1 MVVDFGT
8 AFLIITGLAVVAAV
22 ATLFVGGDR
31 PYESIGRGE
40 LTFDRPKAD
49 PAPGSAA
56 ARAESEAEIRQLL
69 EAKSARRERRG
80 EAPLDIEAELAA
92 LTSSPPATPGAGAGF
107 HGEDAALREEVR
119 QVVVAR
125 NERRL
130 ARGQE
135 PLDVDAEVDR
145 QLRELGG

>member
-1 MVVDFGT
+1 MDFGT

-40 LTFDRPKAD
+40 LTFDRPKEG

-80 EAPLDIEAELAA
+80 ETPLDIEAELAA
-92 LTSSPPATPGAGAGF
+92 LTSSPPAGARPGS
-107 HGEDAALREEVR
+107 EDSALREEVR

-130 ARGQE
+130 ARGQD
-135 PLDVDAEVDR
+135 PLDVEAEVDR

>member
-1 MVVDFGT
+1 IELVDFGT
-8 AFLIITGLAVVAAV
+8 AFLLITALAVVAAV
-22 ATLFVGGDR
+22 ATLFIGGDR

-40 LTFDRPKAD
+40 LTFDRPKPE

-92 LTSSPPATPGAGAGF
+92 LTSSPPAAVPPGS
-107 HGEDAALREEVR
+107 EDAALREEVR
-119 QVVVAR
+119 QVVIAR

-135 PLDVDAEVDR
+135 PLDVETEVDR
-145 QLRELGG
+145 QLRDLGA

>member
-1 MVVDFGT
+1 MNEVDFGT
-8 AFLIITGLAVVAAV
+8 AFLIITVLAVVAAV
-22 ATLFVGGDR
+22 ATLFVGSDR

-40 LTFDRPKAD
+40 LTFEHPKPE

-92 LTSSPPATPGAGAGF
+92 LTSSAAAGPLAG
-107 HGEDAALREEVR
+107 GGDAALREEVR

-125 NERRL
+125 NERRI

-135 PLDVDAEVDR
+135 PLDVEAEVDS
-145 QLRELGG
+145 

>member
-1 MVVDFGT
+1 MEAVDFGT
-8 AFLIITGLAVVAAV
+8 AFLLITVLAVVAAV

-40 LTFDRPKAD
+40 LTFDRPKPD
-49 PAPGSAA
+49 PPPGSAA

-69 EAKSARRERRG
+69 EAKSMRRERRG

-92 LTSSPPATPGAGAGF
+92 LTRPPPADHDP
-107 HGEDAALREEVR
+107 ALREEVR

-135 PLDVDAEVDR
+135 PLDVEAEVDR

>member
-1 MVVDFGT
+1 VVDFGT
-8 AFLIITGLAVVAAV
+8 AFLIITGLAVVAAL

-40 LTFDRPKAD
+40 LTLDKPKPD
-49 PAPGSAA
+49 PPAGSAA
-56 ARAESEAEIRQLL
+56 ARAESEAEIRQML

-80 EAPLDIEAELAA
+80 EAPLDIDAEFAA
-92 LTSSPPATPGAGAGF
+92 LTRPAPAD
-107 HGEDAALREEVR
+107 EALREEVR

-125 NERRL
+125 NERRM

-135 PLDVDAEVDR
+135 SLDIEAEVDR